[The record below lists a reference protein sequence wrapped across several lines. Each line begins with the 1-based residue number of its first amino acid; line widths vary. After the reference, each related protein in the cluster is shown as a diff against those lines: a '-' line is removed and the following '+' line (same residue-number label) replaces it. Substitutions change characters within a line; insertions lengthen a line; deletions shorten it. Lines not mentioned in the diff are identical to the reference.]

1 MSYGPQCTLPAQLY
15 AMPSLGQAPRP
26 AYTVTRGSTTEVM
39 LIGVS
44 LVGALAIVIMYSR
57 LKRRLW
63 EQAVPD
69 SDERFL
75 ARLVTGF

>member
-1 MSYGPQCTLPAQLY
+1 MSYRPPYVLPMQLY
-15 AMPSLGQAPRP
+15 AVPGLGQAPRS
-26 AYTVTRGSTTEVM
+26 AYTVTRGSTTEMV
-39 LIGVS
+39 LIGVG